1 MRRPKVTGDSY
12 RDYKK
17 YLEIQKMNKP
27 STNVATN
34 TFTNQNNNLNSNMNT
49 NELLYNTLQRQN
61 NTPSLNSP
69 YIQTSRLS
77 RPQST
82 SNITTNLANA
92 INNNLYLQSN
102 QQQSSLKTTD
112 NIENIYLPSINS
124 KTINNSNDI
133 NSLYSMSSNN
143 MNNKEIDNLKILL
156 SKSLQNQIEM
166 KNQIIEYN
174 KIISSQENIIR
185 LNNIKLNEHDDKL
198 TEVLVSFNNFLQYN
212 EKSAAIIS
220 DIQQKMESFVKK
232 EEFSNLKNN
241 VITFN
246 KSNENKFNEINNSI
260 EDIKLS
266 IFENKKENDT
276 YQKYSLEKL
285 TTIQND
291 FLNNKLEQQNE
302 LIKYEE
308 TRNDSYKIQMNQI
321 KSQMKI
327 NENIIKEEIEK
338 RENMVN
344 ELREEIL
351 EIFIKKDEQITNLEK
366 SQLINEDNMMKL
378 NKEFVQSLN
387 DLINKSNQKHDYE
400 IKAVKSLIEA
410 SVHKN
415 EQNLE
420 KMIGNEKE
428 KISLL
433 EKNMQDF
440 NINFNGLDKYA
451 KESIRGIE
459 EKYEIFKDENNDYK
473 TKLELFN
480 DTLHKYMNE
489 NINVLT
495 LKIKKSEDD
504 INQLLNEESKKNSD
518 KIQKISEFS
527 EKNAKDTNEKINDL
541 SHQILTI
548 LENNNKNKSNNENS
562 KLKEPTNPN
571 MIIIKE
577 LIYNTCDEILLP
589 LKQNFNNYN
598 QELRN
603 ELNEKIENSKKI
615 YSLEQIDSM
624 AKIGDML
631 DKKIALLKN
640 DLENDLNTTKSLID
654 GIIITYISES
664 ELHIKEKY
672 DKVIAEIQK
681 EISQLNSKII
691 IGT

>member
-1 MRRPKVTGDSY
+1 
-12 RDYKK
+12 
-17 YLEIQKMNKP
+17 
-27 STNVATN
+27 
-34 TFTNQNNNLNSNMNT
+34 
-49 NELLYNTLQRQN
+49 
-61 NTPSLNSP
+61 
-69 YIQTSRLS
+69 
-77 RPQST
+77 
-82 SNITTNLANA
+82 
-92 INNNLYLQSN
+92 
-102 QQQSSLKTTD
+102 
-112 NIENIYLPSINS
+112 
-124 KTINNSNDI
+124 
-133 NSLYSMSSNN
+133 
-143 MNNKEIDNLKILL
+143 
-156 SKSLQNQIEM
+156 
-166 KNQIIEYN
+166 
-174 KIISSQENIIR
+174 
-185 LNNIKLNEHDDKL
+185 
-198 TEVLVSFNNFLQYN
+198 
-212 EKSAAIIS
+212 
-220 DIQQKMESFVKK
+220 
-232 EEFSNLKNN
+232 
-241 VITFN
+241 
-246 KSNENKFNEINNSI
+246 
-260 EDIKLS
+260 
-266 IFENKKENDT
+266 
-276 YQKYSLEKL
+276 
-285 TTIQND
+285 
-291 FLNNKLEQQNE
+291 
-302 LIKYEE
+302 
-308 TRNDSYKIQMNQI
+308 MNQI

-338 RENMVN
+338 RKNMVN

-387 DLINKSNQKHDYE
+387 ELINKSNQKNDYE
-400 IKAVKSLIEA
+400 IKAVRSLIEA
-410 SVHKN
+410 SANKN

-420 KMIGNEKE
+420 KMIGDEKE

-433 EKNMQDF
+433 EKNMQEF

-495 LKIKKSEDD
+495 FKIKKSEDD

-518 KIQKISEFS
+518 KIQKISEFL
-527 EKNAKDTNEKINDL
+527 EKNVKDTNEKIDEIT
-541 SHQILTI
+541 HQILTI

-562 KLKEPTNPN
+562 LIKEPTNTN
-571 MIIIKE
+571 LIIIKE
-577 LIYNTCDEILLP
+577 IIYNTCDEILQP
-589 LKQNFNNYN
+589 VKQNFNNYN

-624 AKIGDML
+624 TKIGDML

-654 GIIITYISES
+654 GIIITYINES
-664 ELHIKEKY
+664 EYHIKEKY
-672 DKVIAEIQK
+672 DKDIADIKK